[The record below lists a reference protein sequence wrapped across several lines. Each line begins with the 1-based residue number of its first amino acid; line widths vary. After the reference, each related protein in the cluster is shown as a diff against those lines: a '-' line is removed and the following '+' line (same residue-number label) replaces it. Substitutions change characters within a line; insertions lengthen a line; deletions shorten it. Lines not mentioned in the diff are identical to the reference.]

1 MSMYRFTNDYSE
13 AAHPDV
19 LAALTATNLEGNFG
33 YGLDGHCERAAACIR
48 ELCAAPDA
56 DVHFLV
62 GGTQTNLTAVAAF
75 LRPHEAVIAASTGH
89 VCVHE
94 TGAIEATGHKC
105 IAVAC
110 ENGKLTP
117 DDVRN
122 VCAAHPD
129 EHMVKPRLVYVSN
142 TTEIGT
148 VYTKEELAGL
158 RAVCGELGLYLYLDG
173 ARLGSAI
180 AAGGPDFAE
189 LARLCDAFY
198 IGGTKNGALFGEA
211 LVILNDALKPDFR
224 WILKQHGGML
234 AKGWLLGVQFDT
246 LLRDGL
252 YLELARHANEQ
263 AQRLRSGIG
272 MLGYAFACDSPSNQQ
287 FPILPDAVLAQLEGD
302 FHWEVIGHPAP
313 GMTEI
318 RLVTS
323 WATSPAAVSAFLR
336 RLRELTEQA

>member
-56 DVHFLV
+56 DVHFLA

-148 VYTKEELAGL
+148 VYTKEELEGL
-158 RAVCGELGLYLYLDG
+158 RAVCDELGLYLYLDG

-287 FPILPDAVLAQLEGD
+287 FPILPDAVLEQLEGD

-323 WATSPAAVSAFLR
+323 WATSPAAVSSFLR

>member
-272 MLGYAFACDSPSNQQ
+272 ILGYAFACDSPSNQQ

>member
-33 YGLDGHCERAAACIR
+33 YGLDGHCERAAAGIR

-122 VCAAHPD
+122 VCTAHPD

-234 AKGWLLGVQFDT
+234 AKGWLLGVQFDA
-246 LLRDGL
+246 LLRGGL
-252 YLELARHANEQ
+252 YLDLARHANEQ

-287 FPILPDAVLAQLEGD
+287 FPILPDAVLEQLEGD

>member
-33 YGLDGHCERAAACIR
+33 YGLDGYCERAAACIR

-148 VYTKEELAGL
+148 VYTKEELEGL

-234 AKGWLLGVQFDT
+234 AKGWLLGVQFDA
-246 LLRDGL
+246 LLRGGL
-252 YLELARHANEQ
+252 YLDLARHANEQ

-287 FPILPDAVLAQLEGD
+287 FPILPDSVLEQLEGD

>member
-122 VCAAHPD
+122 VCKAHPD

-148 VYTKEELAGL
+148 VYTKEELEGL
-158 RAVCGELGLYLYLDG
+158 RAVCDELDLYLYLDG
-173 ARLGSAI
+173 ARLGSAM

-287 FPILPDAVLAQLEGD
+287 FPILPDSVLEQLEGD

>member
-148 VYTKEELAGL
+148 VYTKEELEGL
-158 RAVCGELGLYLYLDG
+158 RAVCDELDLYLYLDG

-224 WILKQHGGML
+224 WIVKQHGGML
-234 AKGWLLGVQFDT
+234 AKGWLLGVQFDA
-246 LLRDGL
+246 LLRGGL
-252 YLELARHANEQ
+252 YLDLARHANEQ

-287 FPILPDAVLAQLEGD
+287 FPILPDSVLEQLEGD

>member
-122 VCAAHPD
+122 VCTAHPD

-287 FPILPDAVLAQLEGD
+287 FPILPDAVLEQLEGD

>member
-56 DVHFLV
+56 DVHFLA

-122 VCAAHPD
+122 VCTAHPD

-234 AKGWLLGVQFDT
+234 AKGWLLGVQFDA
-246 LLRDGL
+246 LLRGGL
-252 YLELARHANEQ
+252 YLDLARHANEQ

-287 FPILPDAVLAQLEGD
+287 FPILPDAVLEQLEGD

>member
-122 VCAAHPD
+122 VCKAHPD

-148 VYTKEELAGL
+148 VYTKEELEGL
-158 RAVCGELGLYLYLDG
+158 RAVCDELDLYLYLDG

-287 FPILPDAVLAQLEGD
+287 FPILPDAVLEQLEGD

>member
-211 LVILNDALKPDFR
+211 LVILNDALKLDFR

-287 FPILPDAVLAQLEGD
+287 FPILPDAVLEQLEGD

-323 WATSPAAVSAFLR
+323 WATSPAAVSAFLP
-336 RLRELTEQA
+336 RLGELTKQP

>member
-148 VYTKEELAGL
+148 VYTKEELEGL
-158 RAVCGELGLYLYLDG
+158 RAVCDELDLYLYLDG

>member
-148 VYTKEELAGL
+148 VYTKEELEGL
-158 RAVCGELGLYLYLDG
+158 RAVCGELDLYLYLDG

-224 WILKQHGGML
+224 WIVKQHGGML

-287 FPILPDAVLAQLEGD
+287 FPILPDAVLEQLEGD

>member
-56 DVHFLV
+56 DVHFLA

-110 ENGKLTP
+110 KNGKLTP

-122 VCAAHPD
+122 VCTAHPD